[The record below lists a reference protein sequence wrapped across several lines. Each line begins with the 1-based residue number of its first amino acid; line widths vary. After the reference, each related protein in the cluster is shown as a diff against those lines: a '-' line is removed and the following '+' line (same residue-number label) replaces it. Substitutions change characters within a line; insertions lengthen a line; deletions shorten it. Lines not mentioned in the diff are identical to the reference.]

1 VACSLE
7 TWADILTGK
16 SQLSAEIDAGQ
27 VVVTG
32 DVSVVKSALAIF
44 EVEGLRS

>member
-7 TWADILTGK
+7 TWADIVTGK
-16 SQLSAEIDAGQ
+16 SQLSAAIDAGQ

-32 DVSVVKSALAIF
+32 DVSAVKLALAIF